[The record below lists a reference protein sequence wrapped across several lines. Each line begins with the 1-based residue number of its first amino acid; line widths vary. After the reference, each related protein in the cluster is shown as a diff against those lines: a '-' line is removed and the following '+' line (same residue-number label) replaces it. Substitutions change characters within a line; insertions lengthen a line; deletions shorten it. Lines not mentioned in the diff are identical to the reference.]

1 MLRTLALATALVATS
16 AFGVLAHSES
26 KTLHGGKVVDSGN
39 HHLEL
44 VAADGSLTLY
54 VRDEADKPE
63 DVMKAKA
70 SATVLAD
77 GKTEAVALQPAAGG
91 VLNGKGAFKASKG
104 VTVVINLT
112 MPDHKP
118 EQARFKLD

>member
-1 MLRTLALATALVATS
+1 MLRKLAVTVALFAATGAGALAH
-16 AFGVLAHSES
+16 GES
-26 KTLHGGKVVDSGN
+26 KPMHGGKVVDSGH

-44 VAADGSLTLY
+44 VAADGSLILY

-63 DVMKAKA
+63 DVAKAKA

-77 GKTEAVALQPAAGG
+77 GKTEAIALQPTAGG
-91 VLNGKGAFKASKG
+91 VLNGKGSFKVTKG
-104 VTVVINLT
+104 ATIVITLT